1 MISCLPSITFRR
13 HAAEN
18 ILDLPETGQEVNDEE
33 DYLATGFR
41 NVAGAKTEKMIRC
54 LDALQSMVC
63 FQRYQDRSLKL
74 LRGSDKFGAAY
85 ERTSLRG

>member
-1 MISCLPSITFRR
+1 VLAQYNISTPCRRKHFRPPGDR
-13 HAAEN
+13 S
-18 ILDLPETGQEVNDEE
+18 GQEVNDEE